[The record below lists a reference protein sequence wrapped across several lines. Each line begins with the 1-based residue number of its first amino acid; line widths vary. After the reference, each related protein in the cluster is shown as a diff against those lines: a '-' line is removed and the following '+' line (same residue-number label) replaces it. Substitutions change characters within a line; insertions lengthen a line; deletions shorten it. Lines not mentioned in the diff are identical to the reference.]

1 MPAARLCCAQSRGG
15 ISATSRSDCAPAAR
29 STLLQVTADDDVR
42 PMGVYGTD
50 VTLIPCVCLSPAPM
64 PCSFLAHGSGTG
76 HACARKEQGMGAG
89 DRHTHGM
96 SVTSVPYTP
105 MGRTSSSAVTWKS
118 TGSSYLG
125 VGECRACSRGAVAA
139 GGGADTSARLCTAK
153 VSCRHGRGSSKLA
166 WYRYKLPKEL
176 SFKLLLQSTP

>member
-1 MPAARLCCAQSRGG
+1 MRTPEGTGRGG
-15 ISATSRSDCAPAAR
+15 GA
-29 STLLQVTADDDVR
+29 
-42 PMGVYGTD
+42 
-50 VTLIPCVCLSPAPM
+50 
-64 PCSFLAHGSGTG
+64 AHGSGTG

-139 GGGADTSARLCTAK
+139 GGGADTAARLCTAK